1 MTSQQ
6 HNKLIKTICEK
17 LIPTILEVQTS
28 KMYDFPCFT
37 SLNSKLQLTIKN
49 GTITIREER
58 PQEDTHYEMLRQ
70 LAGVPEGRR
79 VAPIYN
85 PLNETLDVKNFHE
98 WKFNRN
104 GENFCNVT
112 TQLLLFAKSMIAFLR
127 EAEKYQNEL
136 KDIFV
141 FSENIALPL
150 SKFVIIEKFT
160 SKTAKIN

>member
-28 KMYDFPCFT
+28 KMYDFPCVT
-37 SLNSKLQLTIKN
+37 SLSSKLQLTIKN

-58 PQEDTHYEMLRQ
+58 PQEDTHYEMLRT
-70 LAGVPEGRR
+70 LARLPEGRR
-79 VAPIYN
+79 VAPLYTPI
-85 PLNETLDVKNFHE
+85 NETLDIKKFYE
-98 WKFNRN
+98 WKFNQN

-112 TQLLLFAKSMIAFLR
+112 TQLLSFAKSMIAFLK